1 MVGRVVYIR
10 ARPNLNGN
18 QELLTPVSRLGS
30 SKGTLLAFDVAV
42 DVDDLLDPIPA
53 NDPYTQLKNA
63 VIQRVAKSANR
74 MLREL
79 FTQVELGDQ
88 IPSQLMRHM
97 RSLLAGRHTD
107 DDIFRQIWLGKLLV
121 PMQQVLS
128 MLDTSV
134 YLDKLANHADRISE
148 CYPVGATCANI
159 QPTSVP
165 DRSDR
170 VAISCPEGTPSLER
184 DTCVDRSACRC
195 SSRRATT
202 PSGLSRPPNSPPRGD
217 PDDERDIVRLC
228 TQVSTMCTAINNLQ
242 SSSNRSPSSRRFKS
256 RPTTGKRPCQPVTAT
271 ATAGQSRSSRLFY
284 ISDKTSGLRFLV
296 DTGAEICV
304 IPPPRRHHLKHSQFS
319 LQAANRTTI
328 NTYGQ
333 RSLTLYIGLRRRFQW
348 VFVQADVKSP
358 IIGTYFLAHFGLAVD
373 LKHRKLID
381 TTTTLFSVGI
391 SASEPSVSIQ
401 LTVQS
406 SPFADILKDY
416 SPLTKPY
423 QFTEEVQHTV

>member
-1 MVGRVVYIR
+1 
-10 ARPNLNGN
+10 
-18 QELLTPVSRLGS
+18 
-30 SKGTLLAFDVAV
+30 
-42 DVDDLLDPIPA
+42 
-53 NDPYTQLKNA
+53 
-63 VIQRVAKSANR
+63 
-74 MLREL
+74 
-79 FTQVELGDQ
+79 
-88 IPSQLMRHM
+88 MRHM

-170 VAISCPEGTPSLER
+170 VATSCPEGTPSLER
-184 DTCVDRSACRC
+184 DTCVDGSSCRC
-195 SSRRATT
+195 SSHRATT
-202 PSGLSRPPNSPPRGD
+202 PSGLSRPPNSLLRGD

-228 TQVSTMCTAINNLQ
+228 TQVS
-242 SSSNRSPSSRRFKS
+242 
-256 RPTTGKRPCQPVTAT
+256 
-271 ATAGQSRSSRLFY
+271 
-284 ISDKTSGLRFLV
+284 
-296 DTGAEICV
+296 TGAEICV

-319 LQAANRTTI
+319 LQAANSTTI

-333 RSLTLYIGLRRRFQW
+333 RSLTLDIGVRF
-348 VFVQADVKSP
+348 
-358 IIGTYFLAHFGLAVD
+358 GTYFLTHFGLAVD

-381 TTTTLFSVGI
+381 TTTTLITVGI
-391 SASEPSVSIQ
+391 AASEPSVSIQ

-406 SPFADILKDY
+406 SPFAEILKDY
-416 SPLTKPY
+416 STLTKPY
-423 QFTEEVQHTV
+423 QFAEEVQQTV

>member
-1 MVGRVVYIR
+1 MAPFCPFDKVFQIEAIFSTSRITSERTRYSYVV
-10 ARPNLNGN
+10 
-18 QELLTPVSRLGS
+18 QS
-30 SKGTLLAFDVAV
+30 LAFDVAV

-107 DDIFRQIWLGKLLV
+107 DDIFRQTWLGL
-121 PMQQVLS
+121 
-128 MLDTSV
+128 
-134 YLDKLANHADRISE
+134 
-148 CYPVGATCANI
+148 
-159 QPTSVP
+159 
-165 DRSDR
+165 
-170 VAISCPEGTPSLER
+170 
-184 DTCVDRSACRC
+184 
-195 SSRRATT
+195 
-202 PSGLSRPPNSPPRGD
+202 
-217 PDDERDIVRLC
+217 
-228 TQVSTMCTAINNLQ
+228 
-242 SSSNRSPSSRRFKS
+242 
-256 RPTTGKRPCQPVTAT
+256 TTGKRPCQPVTTT
-271 ATAGQSRSSRLFY
+271 ATAGQSRPSRLFY
-284 ISDKTSGLRFLV
+284 ISDKTSGLRFLA

-304 IPPPRRHHLKHSQFS
+304 ISPPRRHHLKHSQFS
-319 LQAANRTTI
+319 LQAANSTTI

-333 RSLTLYIGLRRRFQW
+333 RSLTLDIGLRRRFQW

-358 IIGTYFLAHFGLAVD
+358 IIWTYFLTHFGLAVD
-373 LKHRKLID
+373 LNHRKLID
-381 TTTTLFSVGI
+381 TTTTLITVGI
-391 SASEPSVSIQ
+391 AASGPSVSIQ

-416 SPLTKPY
+416 SSLTKPY